1 MAFLQVTFFSQ
12 TLGMNMDMDV
22 LLPENPTSTPLKTV
36 YLLHGMSDNQT
47 NWQRYS
53 AVERH
58 IFGKNVAIVMPTT
71 HLAWYTDMECGY
83 LRYFTFVSEEVP
95 AVCRRMFPQLSSK
108 REDNFIAGLSMGG
121 YGALKIALSHSD
133 AFEKVACYS
142 AAFKYVTLDYTP
154 YWNSVFGDTPEKREK
169 HRIETYIDNNI
180 AGNNRK
186 PPIYMWCGTEDGL
199 LQSNRDTRDLLISKG
214 FDVTYSESEGGHEW
228 RCWDEQFRRS
238 LDFFGI

>member
-22 LLPENPTSTPLKTV
+22 LLPENPTSAPIKTV

-58 IFGKNVAIVMPTT
+58 ILGKNVAVVMPTT
-71 HLAWYTDMECGY
+71 HLAWYTD
-83 LRYFTFVSEEVP
+83 
-95 AVCRRMFPQLSSK
+95 
-108 REDNFIAGLSMGG
+108 
-121 YGALKIALSHSD
+121 
-133 AFEKVACYS
+133 
-142 AAFKYVTLDYTP
+142 
-154 YWNSVFGDTPEKREK
+154 
-169 HRIETYIDNNI
+169 
-180 AGNNRK
+180 
-186 PPIYMWCGTEDGL
+186 MWCGTEDGL

>member
-1 MAFLQVTFFSQ
+1 
-12 TLGMNMDMDV
+12 
-22 LLPENPTSTPLKTV
+22 
-36 YLLHGMSDNQT
+36 
-47 NWQRYS
+47 
-53 AVERH
+53 
-58 IFGKNVAIVMPTT
+58 
-71 HLAWYTDMECGY
+71 
-83 LRYFTFVSEEVP
+83 
-95 AVCRRMFPQLSSK
+95 
-108 REDNFIAGLSMGG
+108 MGG

-142 AAFKYVTLDYTP
+142 AAFGHVTREYTP

-169 HRIETYIDNNI
+169 HRIETYIENNI

-186 PPIYMWCGTEDGL
+186 PPVYMWCGTEDGL